1 MTGQDRRRG
10 DRRRGDVPRR
20 VATEP
25 ARRASWSDLHG
36 PVRTLVYALIALSLV
51 LLYQQTEFFVSRVF
65 GVLLLFVFAAIV
77 AMLLNPLVDAIAAL
91 EGMRHHRGMAVLA
104 VNCLI
109 LAALV
114 SVGALLAPT
123 LADQAAALGNQ
134 APALA
139 SQVNSTL
146 LVAQS
151 ALNAHGIPIHLGA
164 PTGLESFVAPA
175 LGSALQVVS
184 ATIGALINILLIA
197 VIAIYLQLQGR
208 GMIATLR
215 QLFPGQQALF
225 DFTLVTAGSTLAGYV
240 RGQVILA
247 TVMALYT
254 GIGLSLIGVHFA
266 LVIAFITFLLELV
279 PLVGAPVAMVLA
291 ILFALLQGPQVALVT
306 AVFTVVGHIGF
317 AYTVGMRLI
326 GNATRVHPLV
336 AMAAL
341 LLGSQVG
348 GVLGAL
354 FGIPLAGMLNVY
366 LGALLRS
373 RRGAEAFSLATDR
386 AEVGL
391 DQLPSLSEHISQ
403 MAEDE
408 RLQDNPVPHLEPSG
422 RGAPANRAL
431 SPKPPATKG

>member
-1 MTGQDRRRG
+1 MSGWPNPDRRRG
-10 DRRRGDVPRR
+10 ERRHDPHHVS
-20 VATEP
+20 
-25 ARRASWSDLHG
+25 RRATWADLHG
-36 PVRTLVYALIALSLV
+36 PVRTLVYVLIALGVV
-51 LLYQQTEFFVSRVF
+51 LLYQQTEFFVSRVL

-77 AMLLNPLVDAIAAL
+77 AMLLNPLVDAVAAL

-109 LAALV
+109 LAAFIGV
-114 SVGALLAPT
+114 AAILAPT
-123 LADQAAALGNQ
+123 LAAQATALGNE

-139 SQVNSTL
+139 SQVNNALLST
-146 LVAQS
+146 QS
-151 ALNAHGIPIHLGA
+151 ALNSHGIPLHLSA
-164 PTGLESFVAPA
+164 PTALESYVAPA
-175 LGSALQVVS
+175 LGSALQVVT
-184 ATIGALINILLIA
+184 ATIGAIINILLIA
-197 VIAIYLQLQGR
+197 VIAIYLQMQGR

-215 QLFPGQQALF
+215 QLFPAQQALF

-247 TVMALYT
+247 LVMALYT
-254 GIGLSLIGVHFA
+254 GIGLSLLGVHFA

-279 PLVGAPVAMVLA
+279 PLIGSPVAMALA
-291 ILFALLQGPQVALVT
+291 VIFALLQGPQVALIT
-306 AVFTVVGHIGF
+306 ALFTVIGHAGF

-373 RRGAEAFSLATDR
+373 RRGGDAFAIASDG

-391 DQLPSLSEHISQ
+391 DSLPSLSEEISQ
-403 MAEDE
+403 MADDE
-408 RLQDNPVPHLEPSG
+408 RLAGEPVPHLAPRRKPARAKG
-422 RGAPANRAL
+422 RVA
-431 SPKPPATKG
+431 PKPPPAKA

>member
-1 MTGQDRRRG
+1 
-10 DRRRGDVPRR
+10 V
-20 VATEP
+20 
-25 ARRASWSDLHG
+25 RA
-36 PVRTLVYALIALSLV
+36 LVYTLIALSLV
-51 LLYQQTEFFVSRVF
+51 LLYQQLEFFVSRVF

-77 AMLLNPLVDAIAAL
+77 AMLLNPLVDAVAAQ

-104 VNCLI
+104 VNCLL
-109 LAALV
+109 LAALI
-114 SVGALLAPT
+114 SVGALLAPN

-139 SQVNSTL
+139 SQVNSTML
-146 LVAQS
+146 LAQS

-184 ATIGALINILLIA
+184 ATVGALINILLIA

-247 TVMALYT
+247 SVMALYT

-279 PLVGAPVAMVLA
+279 PLIGAPVAMALA
-291 ILFALLQGPQVALVT
+291 ILFALLQGPQVALIT
-306 AVFTVVGHIGF
+306 AAFTVVGHVGF

-373 RRGAEAFSLATDR
+373 RRGGEAFSLATDR

-391 DQLPSLSEHISQ
+391 DQLPSLSGAISQ

-408 RLQDNPVPHLEPSG
+408 RLQGDPVPHLEQTQP
-422 RGAPANRAL
+422 RPPAKPAL
-431 SPKPPATKG
+431 SPKPPAAGR

>member
-1 MTGQDRRRG
+1 MSNWAGQERRRQERRRG
-10 DRRRGDVPRR
+10 DARNRRDGAAVGRRGP
-20 VATEP
+20 
-25 ARRASWSDLHG
+25 WGDLHG
-36 PVRTLVYALIALSLV
+36 PLRILVLLLIALVLV

-77 AMLLNPLVDAIAAL
+77 AMLLNPLVDAVVAL
-91 EGMRHHRGMAVLA
+91 EGMQHHRGMAVLT

-109 LAALV
+109 LAALI
-114 SVGALLAPT
+114 SVGALLAPS
-123 LADQAAALGNQ
+123 LAQQATALGAETPQLVSKVND
-134 APALA
+134 AL
-139 SQVNSTL
+139 L
-146 LVAQS
+146 GAQR
-151 ALNAHGIPIHLGA
+151 ALNQRGIPVHIGV

-184 ATIGALINILLIA
+184 ATIGAVIDILLIA
-197 VIAIYLQLQGR
+197 VIAIYLQMQGR

-225 DFTLVTAGSTLAGYV
+225 DFTLLTAGSTLAGYV
-240 RGQVILA
+240 RGQVVLA
-247 TVMALYT
+247 AVMAVYT
-254 GIGLSLIGVHFA
+254 GVGLSLIGVHFA

-291 ILFALLQGPQVALVT
+291 VLAAMLQGPNTLLIT
-306 AVFTVVGHIGF
+306 LVFTLLGHIGF
-317 AYTVGMRLI
+317 AYTIGLKLI
-326 GNATRVHPLV
+326 GDATRVHPLV

-354 FGIPLAGMLNVY
+354 FAIPLAGIVNVF

-373 RRGAEAFSLATDR
+373 RRGGEAFSLPDG
-386 AEVGL
+386 EPSGMGL
-391 DQLPSLSEHISQ
+391 DHLPSLGGEIAQ

-408 RLQDNPVPHLEPSG
+408 RLVDDPVPHIEPQ
-422 RGAPANRAL
+422 RR
-431 SPKPPATKG
+431 PPRKRSAAKG

>member
-1 MTGQDRRRG
+1 MSSWQGQERRRAE
-10 DRRRGDVPRR
+10 RRHEVQLRHEAV
-20 VATEP
+20 
-25 ARRASWSDLHG
+25 ARRSPWSDLHG
-36 PVRTLVYALIALSLV
+36 PVRALIFLLIALALV
-51 LLYQQTEFFVSRVF
+51 LLYQQLEFFVSRVF

-77 AMLLNPLVDAIAAL
+77 AMLLNPLVDAVAAL
-91 EGMRHHRGMAVLA
+91 EGMRHNRGMAVLA

-123 LADQAAALGNQ
+123 LADQAAALANQ

-139 SQVNSTL
+139 SQVNTALQSG
-146 LVAQS
+146 QS
-151 ALNAHGIPIHLGA
+151 ALNSHGIPVHVSA
-164 PTGLESFVAPA
+164 PTGLESYVAPA
-175 LGSALQVVS
+175 LGSAVQIVT

-215 QLFPGQQALF
+215 QLFPAQQRLF

-247 TVMALYT
+247 GVMALYT
-254 GIGLSLIGVHFA
+254 GIGLSILGVHFA

-279 PLVGAPVAMVLA
+279 PLIGAPVAMALA
-291 ILFALLQGPQVALVT
+291 VVFALLQGPQAALVT
-306 AVFTVVGHIGF
+306 AAFTIVGHVGF
-317 AYTVGMRLI
+317 AYTIGMRLI

-373 RRGAEAFSLATDR
+373 RRGGDAFALSTDGD
-386 AEVGL
+386 EVGL
-391 DQLPSLSEHISQ
+391 DQLPSLSEEISA

-408 RLQDNPVPHLEPSG
+408 RLQATPVPHIEPK
-422 RGAPANRAL
+422 RRATAR
-431 SPKPPATKG
+431 KRA

>member
-1 MTGQDRRRG
+1 M
-10 DRRRGDVPRR
+10 
-20 VATEP
+20 
-25 ARRASWSDLHG
+25 RA
-36 PVRTLVYALIALSLV
+36 LVYTLIALSLV
-51 LLYQQTEFFVSRVF
+51 LLYQQLEFFVSRVF

-77 AMLLNPLVDAIAAL
+77 AMLLNPLVDAVAAQ
-91 EGMRHHRGMAVLA
+91 EGMRRHRGMAVLA
-104 VNCLI
+104 VNCLL
-109 LAALV
+109 LAALI
-114 SVGALLAPT
+114 SVGALLAPN

-139 SQVNSTL
+139 SQVNSTML
-146 LVAQS
+146 LAQS

-184 ATIGALINILLIA
+184 ATVGALINILLIA

-247 TVMALYT
+247 SVMALYT

-279 PLVGAPVAMVLA
+279 PLIGAPVAMALA
-291 ILFALLQGPQVALVT
+291 ILFALLQGPQVALIT
-306 AVFTVVGHIGF
+306 AAFTVVGHVGF

-373 RRGAEAFSLATDR
+373 RRGGEAFSLATDR

-391 DQLPSLSEHISQ
+391 DQLPSLSGAISQ

-408 RLQDNPVPHLEPSG
+408 RLQGDPVPHLEQTQP
-422 RGAPANRAL
+422 RPPAKPAL
-431 SPKPPATKG
+431 SPKPPAAGR